1 MVLINEWLPNP
12 SGADSAAEWVELF
25 NNGGEKIFLR
35 DWTLVSGTG
44 KKFIFKDQ
52 SVSAGGYLVLNKP
65 ETKLVLRN
73 QNESLSLYD
82 SQGKL
87 VSQSAFSGSAQ
98 DGKSL
103 ARQSL
108 GDGGFSQNSFVFAE
122 PTPGTVNIIVK
133 EISVTENYPVDKLLG
148 QSIGLFDILGLAL
161 FVGLIYSF
169 FIIVTFKNND
179 YLSKLF
185 FDRD

>member
-1 MVLINEWLPNP
+1 MIYINEWLPNP
-12 SGADSAAEWVELF
+12 SGADSGNEWVEFF
-25 NNGGEKIFLR
+25 NNGSEKIFLQN
-35 DWTLVSGTG
+35 WILVSGNG

-52 SVSAGGYLVLNKP
+52 SISAGEYLVLKQP
-65 ETKLVLRN
+65 ETKLLLRN

-82 SQGKL
+82 NQGKP

-103 ARQSL
+103 SRTDS
-108 GDGGFSQNSFVFAE
+108 GTFVFAE
-122 PTPGTVNIIVK
+122 PTPAAANKIIK
-133 EISVTENYPVDKLLG
+133 EISVAENYPVNKLLG

-161 FVGLIYSF
+161 FIGLIYSF
-169 FIIVTFKNND
+169 FIIVIFKKND

-185 FDRD
+185 FGRD